1 MRTRL
6 ALAATLS
13 LAVIGGTT
21 AIATATPPTPYRD
34 GNKLTPAAQSFTKVT
49 RDTQW
54 KLTRK
59 VRLDFPTYHPQGFA
73 LAGDLIFMS
82 SVQIDEKPEKYPE
95 PVDGYDRSTG
105 KGVGHVLV
113 MTREGKLVKDIVVG
127 EGTMYH
133 PGGIDFDGESV
144 WVPVAEYRPN
154 SQSIMYRIDAKSLQ
168 VREAFRHR
176 DHVGGAVFDRSSGK
190 VHGVGWGSRKF
201 FTWTQKGDLLRSA
214 ANPSHLIDH
223 QDCDYAG
230 AGNQLCSGVTELPT
244 ADGGKYELGG
254 LALIDPATDRIRHE
268 VPFPHFSAAGHA
280 VTRNPVAL
288 ETQGSTLRLL
298 AAPDDAEEASGT
310 DLLVYEATP

>member
-6 ALAATLS
+6 ALAAALS
-13 LAVIGGTT
+13 LALIGGTT
-21 AIATATPPTPYRD
+21 AIAGAIPSASPAD
-34 GNKLTPAAQSFTKVT
+34 SGELTPAAQSFSKVT
-49 RDTQW
+49 RDTSW
-54 KLTRK
+54 KLARK
-59 VRLDFPTYHPQGFA
+59 LRLDFPTHHPQGFA
-73 LAGDLIFMS
+73 LVGDLIFMS

-105 KGVGHVLV
+105 KGVGHVFV

-154 SQSIMYRIDAKSLQ
+154 SQSVMYRIDAGTLETT
-168 VREAFRHR
+168 EAFRYR

-190 VHGVGWGSRKF
+190 VHGVSWGSRKF
-201 FTWTQKGDLLRSA
+201 FTWTPKGELVRSS
-214 ANPSHLIDH
+214 ANPSHLLDH

-230 AGNQLCSGVTELPT
+230 AGKQLCSGVTELP
-244 ADGGKYELGG
+244 AANGGKYELGG
-254 LALIDPATDRIRHE
+254 LALTDPATDKIIRE
-268 VPFPHFSAAGHA
+268 VPFSHFSSAGHA

-288 ETQGSTLRLL
+288 EADGSTLRLF
-298 AAPDDAEEASGT
+298 AAPDDGEEAAGT
-310 DLLVYEATP
+310 ELLVYESTP

>member
-6 ALAATLS
+6 MLAAALS

-21 AIATATPPTPYRD
+21 AIAGAIPSATPRD
-34 GNKLTPAAQSFTKVT
+34 SGGLTPAAQSFTKVT

-54 KLTRK
+54 KLARK
-59 VRLDFPTYHPQGFA
+59 VRLDFPTHHPQGFA
-73 LAGDLIFMS
+73 LVGDRIFMS

-105 KGVGHVLV
+105 KGVGHVFV
-113 MTREGKLVKDIVVG
+113 MTKEGKLIKDIVVG

-144 WVPVAEYRPN
+144 WVPVAEYRPD
-154 SQSIMYRIDAKSLQ
+154 SESVMYRIDADTLEVK
-168 VREAFRHR
+168 EAFRHR

-190 VHGVGWGSRKF
+190 VHGVSWGSRKF
-201 FTWTQKGDLLRSA
+201 LTWTPKGELLRSA
-214 ANPSHLIDH
+214 SNPSHLVDL

-244 ADGGKYELGG
+244 AGGGKYELGG

-268 VPFPHFSAAGHA
+268 VPFPRFSAAGHA

-288 ETQGSTLRLL
+288 ETDGSTLRLL
-298 AAPDDAEEASGT
+298 AAPDDGEEAAGT
-310 DLLVYEATP
+310 ELLVYESTP